1 MPSGSALEP
10 IETPLVFSG
19 FQAAA
24 LQQFASQ
31 LQSYGFVAAQGGTAA
46 PRPDDS
52 QLKPGDMA
60 GMVLVQGDA
69 SINSACTVTAV
80 QADRVFLC
88 GHPFLSLGDVQ
99 LPMARSRVL
108 TTLSSSLASTKIV
121 NVGGSIGTITGD
133 HITAVT
139 GKLGAPPAMIPLE
152 LTLASGGAEK
162 KLHFELVNH
171 PRLTPIL
178 VALTTFSGLTQNSLY
193 GEGTTLHLSG
203 EIRLQNHPS
212 VEIENTFAPGDAL
225 TPDGLPIA
233 LTMQNIFW
241 RLFTNNFEA
250 TGVEG
255 ISLRVESVP
264 GRHSFTIESAWLE
277 KGEAAPGETLRVR
290 VLVRPYRGPAR
301 VEETT
306 VRIPEQAARGSML
319 RVLVSDA
326 DMLNRASRGFAA
338 GGERL
343 CGPGSTDRGA
353 QSRAPQRSPVRGTF
367 RSVSHHAVGRQ
378 GIAQRAAFG
387 NQHRRR
393 AAHAGQRADSS
404 RIAGQRIFHPAGRP
418 GYRGHFTEPAN
429 TMRAHIKNRQQGPA
443 GAPRISILA
452 SYLCALAILAAA
464 CAFAARAEHT
474 RHWRTSSY
482 EEFLKGTAHGVAVR
496 SDGRIELAPKF
507 TLVADADASYLWSL
521 RTDPKGTLYTAG
533 GSPAKVF
540 RFDAAGKPSVVFESS
555 ELSAKAIAFDALGNL
570 YVGTSPD
577 GKVYRVSS
585 SGEKSVFF
593 DPKTKYIWD
602 LAFSSDGTLY
612 VATGDKG
619 QIFAVNSSGKGELFY
634 SSDEAHIR
642 VLAFDAAGNLI
653 AGTEPSGRVLRVT
666 RSRAKTGSG
675 EKAASGAAQGFVLY
689 ETPKREVTAL
699 AMASDGTIYVSAI
712 GERTHNVVPA
722 PAAIVNAQGN
732 GSIPNGVIASGQAAP
747 SVFIAFPPLLSSGI
761 YRISPAGAADELW
774 TSREDVV
781 YGLGL
786 AADGRL
792 LAGTGNNGALLAID
806 SRGVFAQLAKA
817 GSAQITGISRGRDGR
832 VFVCTANPGK
842 VFSVGPEFEAE
853 GSYESRSFDA
863 QIFSQW
869 GSLEWWSPQ
878 TSGAQQILV
887 PHRAGQNLRRT
898 IANRAWNFSR
908 VPATPKTPA
917 RNGLRG
923 PGRMLTRAAVDIPAA
938 RFAQWKAVIHGGR
951 PGDGVDWASLAYLPR
966 NVAPVIDGIAI
977 QDPGVRANA
986 TAIIAAGQPVSVIL
1000 KMPPTQANSGV
1011 IITQSGTPPRFEP
1024 PPQGVQQKGYAS
1036 VLWSAHDDNDD
1047 DLRYAVYYRGEN
1059 EQDWKLLKD
1068 KLEQKF
1074 YSWDTTSFADG
1085 AYYLKIVASDYPSNS
1100 PAAALTG
1107 ERVSERF
1114 EVDNTPPVIEN
1125 LEVTTAARGGSP
1137 AMVSVMAKFVARD
1150 ASTSVE
1156 RAQYS
1161 VDGGDWILV
1170 APLGNIS
1177 DAPEEKYEF
1186 TVGVVFAE
1194 STPSRCALTTALK
1207 MWGVRRLP

>member
-1 MPSGSALEP
+1 
-10 IETPLVFSG
+10 
-19 FQAAA
+19 
-24 LQQFASQ
+24 
-31 LQSYGFVAAQGGTAA
+31 
-46 PRPDDS
+46 
-52 QLKPGDMA
+52 
-60 GMVLVQGDA
+60 
-69 SINSACTVTAV
+69 
-80 QADRVFLC
+80 
-88 GHPFLSLGDVQ
+88 
-99 LPMARSRVL
+99 
-108 TTLSSSLASTKIV
+108 
-121 NVGGSIGTITGD
+121 
-133 HITAVT
+133 
-139 GKLGAPPAMIPLE
+139 
-152 LTLASGGAEK
+152 
-162 KLHFELVNH
+162 
-171 PRLTPIL
+171 
-178 VALTTFSGLTQNSLY
+178 
-193 GEGTTLHLSG
+193 
-203 EIRLQNHPS
+203 
-212 VEIENTFAPGDAL
+212 
-225 TPDGLPIA
+225 
-233 LTMQNIFW
+233 
-241 RLFTNNFEA
+241 
-250 TGVEG
+250 
-255 ISLRVESVP
+255 
-264 GRHSFTIESAWLE
+264 
-277 KGEAAPGETLRVR
+277 
-290 VLVRPYRGPAR
+290 
-301 VEETT
+301 
-306 VRIPEQAARGSML
+306 
-319 RVLVSDA
+319 
-326 DMLNRASRGFAA
+326 
-338 GGERL
+338 
-343 CGPGSTDRGA
+343 
-353 QSRAPQRSPVRGTF
+353 
-367 RSVSHHAVGRQ
+367 
-378 GIAQRAAFG
+378 
-387 NQHRRR
+387 
-393 AAHAGQRADSS
+393 
-404 RIAGQRIFHPAGRP
+404 
-418 GYRGHFTEPAN
+418 
-429 TMRAHIKNRQQGPA
+429 MRAHIKNRQQGPA
-443 GAPRISILA
+443 GARRISIRA
-452 SYLCALAILAAA
+452 SYLCALAILAGA

-521 RTDPKGTLYTAG
+521 RTDPKGTLFAAG

-540 RFDAAGKPSVVFESS
+540 RFDVAGKPSVVFESS

-585 SGEKSVFF
+585 KGEKSVFF

-602 LAFSSDGTLY
+602 LAFSVDGTLY

-642 VLAFDAAGNLI
+642 VLAFDGAGNLI
-653 AGTEPSGRVLRVT
+653 AGTEPNGRVLRVT
-666 RSRAKTGSG
+666 RSGAKASSG

-732 GSIPNGVIASGQAAP
+732 GAIPNGVIASGQAAP
-747 SVFIAFPPLLSSGI
+747 TVFVAFPPLLSSGI

-878 TSGAQQILV
+878 TSGGGANSGSASGATKSS
-887 PHRAGQNLRRT
+887 PHDGEPRVEFFARSGNTEDPGKEWSPWAGPYAHT
-898 IANRAWNFSR
+898 GTS
-908 VPATPKTPA
+908 
-917 RNGLRG
+917 
-923 PGRMLTRAAVDIPAA
+923 VDIPSA

-966 NVAPVIDGIAI
+966 NIAPVIEGIAL

-986 TAIIAAGQPVSVIL
+986 TAIIATGQPVSVIL
-1000 KMPPTQANSGV
+1000 KMPSTQANSGV

-1036 VLWSAHDDNDD
+1036 VLWNAHDENDD

-1059 EQDWKLLKD
+1059 ERDWKLLKD

-1125 LEVTTAARGGSP
+1125 LEVTTVAARGGSP

-1170 APLGNIS
+1170 APTGNIS

-1186 TVGVVFAE
+1186 SVGGLSAGEHTIAVRAYDRFENVGSAKITVIVPGSSA
-1194 STPSRCALTTALK
+1194 AK
-1207 MWGVRRLP
+1207 